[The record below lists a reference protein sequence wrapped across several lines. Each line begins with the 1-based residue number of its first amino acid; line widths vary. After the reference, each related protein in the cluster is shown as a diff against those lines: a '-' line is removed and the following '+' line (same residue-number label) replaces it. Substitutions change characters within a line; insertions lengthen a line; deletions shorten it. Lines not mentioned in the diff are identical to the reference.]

1 MNRPDPEGLQNGFLF
16 IPAPVLCGGF
26 VIFCNSPPK
35 EKVMSNRNRRY
46 SKRELLGSLYV
57 DYVMSVQ
64 DLGLS
69 PNCSR
74 WEILREFLR
83 IGEARAER
91 LIEEPGGFLF
101 LQSVAGQPNSGGIYV
116 YNESLK
122 AFFWLQFEA
131 KDGSLNGRDFDY
143 AVRVYHLLK
152 FTVNANRN
160 SRPRKHH
167 HRKSIPWRRQTV
179 LPTVVT
185 GDGHARMAIPVQLL
199 ESNNAPQPVAQH

>member
-1 MNRPDPEGLQNGFLF
+1 
-16 IPAPVLCGGF
+16 
-26 VIFCNSPPK
+26 
-35 EKVMSNRNRRY
+35 MSNRNRRY

-57 DYVMSVQ
+57 DHVMSVQ

-69 PNCSR
+69 PDSSR

-91 LIEEPGGFLF
+91 LIEEPGGLLF
-101 LQSVAGQPNSGGIYV
+101 LQSVAGQPNSGAIYV

-152 FTVNANRN
+152 FTVDTNRTR
-160 SRPRKHH
+160 RPRKPHY
-167 HRKSIPWRRQTV
+167 RKPMTWGRHAEIPAIA
-179 LPTVVT
+179 T
-185 GDGHARMAIPVQLL
+185 GSGCEVIAIPAHLL
-199 ESNNAPQPVAQH
+199 ERNNAPQPLDRH

>member
-1 MNRPDPEGLQNGFLF
+1 
-16 IPAPVLCGGF
+16 
-26 VIFCNSPPK
+26 
-35 EKVMSNRNRRY
+35 MSNRNRRY

-64 DLGLS
+64 DLGLAPDS
-69 PNCSR
+69 SR
-74 WEILREFLR
+74 WEILREFLH

-101 LQSVAGQPNSGGIYV
+101 LQSVAGQPNSGAIYV

-152 FTVNANRN
+152 FTVNANRTR
-160 SRPRKHH
+160 RPRRHH
-167 HRKSIPWRRQTV
+167 HCKSIPWRRQTEFS
-179 LPTVVT
+179 TIAR
-185 GDGHARMAIPVQLL
+185 GDGHAFMAIPVELL
-199 ESNNAPQPVAQH
+199 GSTSVPQPLGLH

>member
-1 MNRPDPEGLQNGFLF
+1 
-16 IPAPVLCGGF
+16 
-26 VIFCNSPPK
+26 
-35 EKVMSNRNRRY
+35 MSNRNRRY

-57 DYVMSVQ
+57 DYAMSVQ

-69 PNCSR
+69 SDSSR

-101 LQSVAGQPNSGGIYV
+101 LQSVAGQPNSGAIYV

-131 KDGSLNGRDFDY
+131 KDGSLNSRDFDY
-143 AVRVYHLLK
+143 AIRVYHLIK
-152 FTVNANRN
+152 FTVNANPT
-160 SRPRKHH
+160 PRTRRHQR
-167 HRKSIPWRRQTV
+167 RKSGARHRQTV
-179 LPTVVT
+179 LPTAVT
-185 GDGHARMAIPVQLL
+185 SDGQPRMAIPVQLL
-199 ESNNAPQPVAQH
+199 SSEKTHQPLAQY

>member
-1 MNRPDPEGLQNGFLF
+1 
-16 IPAPVLCGGF
+16 
-26 VIFCNSPPK
+26 
-35 EKVMSNRNRRY
+35 MSNRNRRY

-69 PNCSR
+69 PDSSR

-143 AVRVYHLLK
+143 AVRVYHLLN

-160 SRPRKHH
+160 HRPRKHH
-167 HRKSIPWRRQTV
+167 YRKPVPWRGQTV
-179 LPTVVT
+179 PPTAVT
-185 GDGHARMAIPVQLL
+185 GDGHPRIAIPVQLL
-199 ESNNAPQPVAQH
+199 ESNKVLPPLARH

>member
-1 MNRPDPEGLQNGFLF
+1 
-16 IPAPVLCGGF
+16 
-26 VIFCNSPPK
+26 
-35 EKVMSNRNRRY
+35 MSNRNRRY

-69 PNCSR
+69 PNSSR

-91 LIEEPGGFLF
+91 LIEEPGGLLF
-101 LQSVAGQPNSGGIYV
+101 LQSVAGRPNSGGIYV

-143 AVRVYHLLK
+143 AVRVYHLLN
-152 FTVNANRN
+152 FTANANRTP
-160 SRPRKHH
+160 RPRKHH
-167 HRKSIPWRRQTV
+167 HRKSIPARRQTV
-179 LPTVVT
+179 LSSLGTEAVH
-185 GDGHARMAIPVQLL
+185 DRLAIPVQLL
-199 ESNNAPQPVAQH
+199 ADINAHQPLAQH